1 MKALL
6 LVAHGS
12 RREQSNNEIAAL
24 AKRLEALAAGGFD
37 CVGYAFLERA
47 TPGIGD
53 QVRAY
58 AARGIRQIVVFPYL
72 LAMGQHVATDIPACL
87 AQLKVEF
94 PEIDICLTPHVGAA
108 RGMPALILEQVETA
122 AAASIV

>member
-12 RREQSNNEIAAL
+12 RKEQSNDEIAAL
-24 AKRLEALAAGGFD
+24 VKRLEPLAADRFD

-47 TPGIGD
+47 LPGIGD

-58 AARGIRQIVVFPYL
+58 AARGVTEIVVFPYL
-72 LAMGQHVATDIPACL
+72 LAMGQHVATDIPTCL
-87 AQLKVEF
+87 AQLQAEY
-94 PEIDICLTPHVGAA
+94 PGLTIHLTPHIGAA
-108 RGMPALILEQVETA
+108 RGMPALILDQIRQEVTP
-122 AAASIV
+122 